1 VQGVPTDESN
11 DLLPVDVRRV
21 LDERPGVY
29 PIGSLFQYPLDEINF
44 PESWAW
50 SLTQNYSNPIDRFE
64 QVFQFTPGVG
74 EECVYVMCFEGFLRA
89 GDYGTTQPLTVEQV
103 TTVRCNKVEV
113 YNDVFEWT
121 GEDEG
126 ISIQTVVHKPPAADG
141 LFFST
146 WVYPS
151 CKAEVSTCFPTSH
164 KSFDD
169 YHCQVTAWNTNF
181 ILLWHSWVH
190 MLVCQIQRSKQN
202 DNQGM

>member
-1 VQGVPTDESN
+1 VAWCSTAQLDVGTAYLGSTYTVALCVQGVPTDESN

-126 ISIQTVVHKPPAADG
+126 ISIQTVVVRAFSFNCPLICHMHELLMSDLSTLLIPEIYG
-141 LFFST
+141 RTLFSL
-146 WVYPS
+146 
-151 CKAEVSTCFPTSH
+151 ANRLH
-164 KSFDD
+164 
-169 YHCQVTAWNTNF
+169 TAHT
-181 ILLWHSWVH
+181 L
-190 MLVCQIQRSKQN
+190 
-202 DNQGM
+202 